1 MKNSGCWTNVNAPG
15 SRHAQHVH
23 RNNFLSGV
31 CYVRAPVEADGL
43 IGYDPRPQRLVMTPS
58 AHTTTPENC
67 GDVALPIKEGR
78 MFVCP
83 SWLLHSV
90 GATQVD
96 GERFSVSFNGM
107 FSCSAD
113 EFAVSQWKRN

>member
-1 MKNSGCWTNVNAPG
+1 MKNSGCWTNVIAPG
-15 SRHAQHVH
+15 SSHAQHLR

-31 CYVRAPVEADGL
+31 YRVRAPVEADGL